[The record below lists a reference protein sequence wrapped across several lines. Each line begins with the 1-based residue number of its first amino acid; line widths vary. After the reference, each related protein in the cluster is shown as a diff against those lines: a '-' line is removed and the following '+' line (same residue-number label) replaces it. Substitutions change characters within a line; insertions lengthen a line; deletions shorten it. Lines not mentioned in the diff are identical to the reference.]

1 MIICLAWLLVH
12 NQHFSKCLLNKKKNE
27 GTKKGRKEERKEMG
41 FEIKTKWY

>member
-12 NQHFSKCLLNKKKNE
+12 NQNFSKCLLNKKNE

-41 FEIKTKWY
+41 FEIKTKWD